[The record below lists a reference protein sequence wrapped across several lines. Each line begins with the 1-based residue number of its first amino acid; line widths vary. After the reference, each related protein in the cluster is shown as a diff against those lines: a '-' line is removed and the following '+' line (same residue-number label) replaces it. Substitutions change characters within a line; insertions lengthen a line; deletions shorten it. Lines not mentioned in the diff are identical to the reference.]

1 MSGHFWMC
9 RSAFCKLFL
18 PCLVLILIFQGIA
31 LAGIFGTVRGIVHDA
46 QHRPIENATV
56 VLQAKQSDWKNEAT
70 TDGEGRFQ
78 VDAVPAGRYTIHIIR
93 DGFREVM

>member
-1 MSGHFWMC
+1 MSRHFRLC
-9 RSAFCKLFL
+9 RSACCKLFL
-18 PCLVLILIFQGIA
+18 PCLVLILIFQGIV

-56 VLQAKQSDWKNEAT
+56 VLQARDSNWKKETA

-78 VDAVPAGRYTIHIIR
+78 MDAVPTGQHHPCPGTDFAT
-93 DGFREVM
+93 